1 MTHHGPNPNLGRIV
15 DLLLL
20 VYFVDDGEDYINVA

>member
-1 MTHHGPNPNLGRIV
+1 MIHHGPNLGGII

-20 VYFVDDGEDYINVA
+20 VYFIDDGEDYINVA